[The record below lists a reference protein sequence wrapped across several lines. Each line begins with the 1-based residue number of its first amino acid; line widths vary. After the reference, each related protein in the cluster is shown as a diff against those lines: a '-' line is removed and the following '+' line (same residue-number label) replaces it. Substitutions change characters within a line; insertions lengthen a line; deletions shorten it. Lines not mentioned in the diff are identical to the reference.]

1 MAIKLGIDT
10 GGTYTDA
17 VLFSDEEGVLRSA
30 KSLTTKHDLSIG
42 IGKATRKV
50 LEGQDPA
57 SIDLVSVSTTLAT
70 NAIVEQHG
78 APACLIMIGFGE
90 EALERGGLGK
100 VLGKDPV
107 IFVEGGHRAQGH
119 RLAPLDREA
128 LIKVAK
134 DHGDKVSAFAIAGRF
149 AVRNPAHENEAKE
162 LLRDFTGKPVTC
174 SHELAA
180 DLDAPRRALTAVL
193 NARLIFLLQQLVDAV
208 QTLLDEEKVTAPL
221 MVVQGDG
228 SLITAEMALSRPV
241 ETILSGPAASLV
253 GAQYLAQEKDMIV
266 SDMGGTTSDVAVL
279 RDGRPVLDENGAVV
293 GGFRTMVRA
302 VSVHTFGL
310 GGDSEIRWDTMS
322 KGLVAGPRRTVPL
335 SLLVDEYPA
344 MLPVLERQV
353 QDRKMDAQNGVF
365 VLRLRSLLT
374 DRSGFSKAELEVW
387 DALGNGPLAITEF
400 DREFLLRKAVG
411 SLENQGLIIRSAFT
425 PSDASHVL
433 GRQSNWNPEGAR
445 LGAELWCWPKELE
458 GWEGMESIDAFAQ
471 RVVEQVV
478 RQTGECLVATALE
491 DAGLRNHWDGGA
503 LGNSLVK
510 AATSLQNDQG
520 MLNIDLKLSQP
531 IVGIGAPA
539 ALYYQPVAD
548 RLSSRLILPPSGDV
562 CNAVGAVAAS
572 VTRSIKVVMT
582 VPAEGLYRVHLPS
595 GNRDFKEDLEA
606 AWRFA
611 REEGKASAIALAK
624 DAGAIDPDVRLTE
637 EQDVVDTNGKDM
649 FLEGRLFIVA
659 SGRPR
664 LAVR

>member
-1 MAIKLGIDT
+1 VTIKLGIDT

-17 VLFSDEEGVLRSA
+17 VLFDDDKGVVKTA

-42 IGKATRKV
+42 IGKAVRMV
-50 LEGQDPA
+50 LDGQNADEIA
-57 SIDLVSVSTTLAT
+57 LVSVSTTLAT

-78 APACLIMIGFGE
+78 APACLVMIGFGE

-100 VLGKDPV
+100 VVGKDPV
-107 IFVEGGHRAQGH
+107 VFVEGGHRAQGH

-128 LIKVAK
+128 IVKLAA
-134 DHGDKVSAFAIAGRF
+134 DYGDKVSAFAVAARF

-162 LLRDFTGKPVTC
+162 LLRDLTGKPVTC

-208 QTLLDEEKVTAPL
+208 QNLLDEEKVTAPL

-228 SLITAEMALSRPV
+228 SLITAEMALNRPV

-253 GAQYLAQEKDMIV
+253 GAQFLTDEKDMIV

-279 RDGRPVLDENGAVV
+279 RDGRPVLDESGAVV

-302 VSVHTFGL
+302 VSVRTYGL
-310 GGDSEIRWDTMS
+310 GGDSEIRWEPLKKT
-322 KGLVAGPRRTVPL
+322 LVAGPRRTVPL
-335 SLLVDEYPA
+335 SLLVYEYPA
-344 MLPVLERQV
+344 MLDVLRKQV
-353 QDRKMDAQNGVF
+353 KDRKMDAQNGVF

-374 DRSGFSKAELEVW
+374 DRSGLSKAEIAVW
-387 DALGNGPLAITEF
+387 DALESGPLPMTEF
-400 DREFLLRKAVG
+400 DREFLLRKAVT
-411 SLENQGLIIRSAFT
+411 SLENQGLLIRSAFT

-433 GRQSNWNPEGAR
+433 GRQANWNAEGGR
-445 LGAELWCWPKELE
+445 LGAELWSWPKELD
-458 GWEGMESIDAFAQ
+458 GWEGAETGEAISGM
-471 RVVEQVV
+471 VVEQVV
-478 RQTGECLVATALE
+478 RQTAECLVATALE
-491 DAGLRNHWDGGA
+491 DAGLSNHWDGGR
-503 LGNSLVK
+503 LGDALVK
-510 AATSLQNDQG
+510 AAAESANDQG
-520 MLNIDLKLSQP
+520 MLNVNFKLSQP

-539 ALYYQPVAD
+539 ALYYGPVAE

-572 VTRSIKVVMT
+572 VTRSLKVLMT

-595 GNRDFKEDLEA
+595 GNLDFKEDLDA
-606 AWRFA
+606 AWDYARTEGRAAAEALA
-611 REEGKASAIALAK
+611 RE
-624 DAGAIDPDVRLTE
+624 AGATDLEVQMSE
-637 EQDVVDTNGKDM
+637 EQDIVDANGKVM
-649 FLEGRLFIVA
+649 FLEGRLFITV

>member
-17 VLFSDEEGVLRSA
+17 VLFDDDLGVVRSA
-30 KSLTTKHDLSIG
+30 KSLTTKHDLSMG

-50 LEGQDPA
+50 LDGQNPNT
-57 SIDLVSVSTTLAT
+57 IDLVSVSTTLAT

-78 APACLIMIGFGE
+78 APACLVMIGFGE

-100 VLGKDPV
+100 VIGKDPV
-107 IFVEGGHRAQGH
+107 AFIEGGHRAQGH

-128 LIKVAK
+128 LMKVAQEY
-134 DHGDKVSAFAIAGRF
+134 GDKVSAFAIAARF

-162 LLRDFTGKPVTC
+162 FLRDFTGKPVTC

-208 QTLLDEEKVTAPL
+208 QNLLDEEKVTAPL

-253 GAQYLAQEKDMIV
+253 GAQYLANEKDMIV

-279 RDGRPVLDENGAVV
+279 RDGRPVLDESGAVV

-302 VSVHTFGL
+302 VSVRTYGL
-310 GGDSEIRWDTMS
+310 GGDSEIRWDTAL
-322 KGLVAGPRRTVPL
+322 KDLVAGPRRTVPL

-344 MLPVLERQV
+344 MLKVLEKQV
-353 QDRKMDAQNGVF
+353 KERKMDAQNGIF

-374 DRSGFSKAELEVW
+374 DRTGFSKAELEVW
-387 DALGNGPLAITEF
+387 DALERGPIAITEF
-400 DREFLLRKAVG
+400 DREFLLRKAVI

-433 GRQSNWNPEGAR
+433 GRQRNWNAEGGK
-445 LGAELWCWPKELE
+445 LGAELWCWPKELD
-458 GWEGMESIDAFAQ
+458 GWEGMSSIEEFAE

-491 DAGLRNHWDGGA
+491 DAGLRNHWDGGH

-520 MLNIDLKLSQP
+520 MINVDFKLRQP

-548 RLSSRLILPPSGDV
+548 RLSAKLILPPSGDV

-572 VTRSIKVVMT
+572 VTRSLKVLIT

-595 GNRDFKEDLEA
+595 GNKDFKEDLDA
-606 AWRFA
+606 AWSYA
-611 REEGKASAIALAK
+611 REEGRTSVSALAK
-624 DAGAIDPDVRLTE
+624 EAGASDPEIRLTE
-637 EQDVVDTNGKDM
+637 DQDVVDAKGKEM
-649 FLEGRLFIVA
+649 FLEGRLNLVA